1 MPLYIK
7 FLPRNALNQYYKK
20 KMNLLVYKKYL
31 IKKYESI
38 WNENSSLIKKEFNRK
53 PVYKTKYIKTK
64 ANLSV

>member
-1 MPLYIK
+1 
-7 FLPRNALNQYYKK
+7 
-20 KMNLLVYKKYL
+20 MNLLVYEKYL